1 MIAWLIVLGAVLGHI
16 SLHLAI
22 YNRLNGT
29 GFRRRT
35 IKRVEKLFFASFL
48 VIPIFFAAWWWDEP
62 SPVNTLGDR
71 LRTLSWL
78 TQAYG
83 VLCIA
88 SLLGFGIPWLMWR
101 PIFGLEW
108 TSAPRRVS
116 VINVA
121 AEVERPLPLSTKCR
135 WESKI
140 PFNQIFDLAIEEI
153 DLPVPGLDPSLDGL
167 RIAHLSDLHFT
178 GDISPEY
185 AKFVVTKANEWQPE
199 LSVITGDIIDKQRCI
214 EWLFPI
220 FSGATATYGKF
231 FILGN
236 HDTRVSD
243 PSEVRREMARS
254 GWTDVGGGIES
265 VTVRNQTVE
274 ILGNEKPWF
283 SRPQLDHQEPSR
295 APVFRILLSH
305 SPDQIW
311 WARRHR
317 IPLMLAGHTHGG
329 QGRVPLV
336 GPLLSPSFHGSRFAS
351 GDFYKAPTTMHVS
364 RGLGGVHLLRWN
376 CRPELSLL
384 ILRSVDVSPSRQ

>member
-1 MIAWLIVLGAVLGHI
+1 MIAWLIVIGVAFGHVA
-16 SLHLAI
+16 LHLAI

-35 IKRVEKLFFASFL
+35 IKRVEKLFFASFV

-62 SPVNTLGDR
+62 SPINTLADR
-71 LRTLSWL
+71 LRSLSWL

-83 VLCIA
+83 FLCIT
-88 SLLGFGIPWLMWR
+88 SLFAFGIPWLMWR
-101 PIFGLEW
+101 PLFGLEW

-116 VINVA
+116 VVNVA
-121 AEVERPLPLSTKCR
+121 AEVDGPLPLSTKCR
-135 WESKI
+135 WESRI

-153 DLPVPGLDPSLDGL
+153 ELPVLGLDPSLDGL

-178 GDISPEY
+178 GDISPQY
-185 AKFVVTKANEWQPE
+185 ARFVVAKANEWQPD
-199 LSVITGDIIDKQRCI
+199 LSVITGDIIDKQKCI

-220 FSGATATYGKF
+220 FSDATATCGKF

-243 PSEVRREMARS
+243 PREVRHEMARS
-254 GWTDVGGGIES
+254 GWTDVGGKIES
-265 VTVRNQTVE
+265 VMVRNQSVE

-283 SRPQLDHQEPSR
+283 SSPSLEHHKPSA

-384 ILRSVDVSPSRQ
+384 VLRSVTTSR